1 MSKRTLS
8 TAQYMREVFQ
18 DSLITGIPQIILA
31 RSITRKVFKSVVLIC
46 SLIGFVYQTTEFLK
60 IFWNYPTVLDID
72 VEYPEVI
79 ESPAITYCN
88 LNGIKRMEFCKQFPD
103 RCSSPSNRNDF
114 CRHFPDFCSLESSNN
129 LEFPKGEAL
138 QAEDDV
144 TEVYLK
150 EYGHLGN
157 ETLVYCQRISDQTNW
172 LVPCSTNHTIHMM
185 LSDGNNGYRN
195 CYTLFS
201 TIGSN
206 ALRQHTLPVPKT
218 EDGEW
223 GRRLPNG
230 TWTGM
235 IGEVQKGEADIAFN
249 EIIINKQ
256 RASVV
261 DFSKPYSTDEMAF
274 ALTKPEAVPTAMAL
288 IHPFDSTIWIL
299 TIITFFYSAVLFSI
313 LSVPSEIV
321 TVRNLKELSTAVE
334 KGKYKCY
341 VPKGSATLDAFLYS
355 DKKYLRNLGKAVLLN
370 GWYVDN
376 QPVTQNRQ
384 IGKKSALVGSKNEL
398 QMVAGPE
405 EWKHHYVSEDSI
417 LQYQA
422 AVAMKKGYCRKEII
436 NTLIDRYNYAG
447 LHLKII
453 SDNNFLSLLA
463 ASDQRRIVIQEG
475 KPLSLNILKG
485 AFGFFLIGLGLSV
498 IVFICEI
505 SCAWLHNLKKK

>member
-31 RSITRKVFKSVVLIC
+31 RSITRKVFKSMVLIC

-206 ALRQHTLPVPKT
+206 ALRQHTLPVPK
-218 EDGEW
+218 
-223 GRRLPNG
+223 R
-230 TWTGM
+230 
-235 IGEVQKGEADIAFN
+235 KEALFHL
-249 EIIINKQ
+249 
-256 RASVV
+256 V
-261 DFSKPYSTDEMAF
+261 
-274 ALTKPEAVPTAMAL
+274 
-288 IHPFDSTIWIL
+288 FDM
-299 TIITFFYSAVLFSI
+299 
-313 LSVPSEIV
+313 
-321 TVRNLKELSTAVE
+321 
-334 KGKYKCY
+334 
-341 VPKGSATLDAFLYS
+341 
-355 DKKYLRNLGKAVLLN
+355 
-370 GWYVDN
+370 
-376 QPVTQNRQ
+376 Q
-384 IGKKSALVGSKNEL
+384 
-398 QMVAGPE
+398 PE
-405 EWKHHYVSEDSI
+405 EYFRPDREVGAIISI
-417 LQYQA
+417 HSPNSLVNPFYDGF
-422 AVAMKKGYCRKEII
+422 VIKPGNLY
-436 NTLIDRYNYAG
+436 TV
-447 LHLKII
+447 HLKMVEEKLLPSPYETQCQDYKSQWRMRGGKGPLNQEMCVAECAYNKSIEQCNCVVPGII
-453 SDNNFLSLLA
+453 YHHDDRICDNDKLDECFHFNLSECYKICQQPCEFTDFEYDVQERKLEVKKEKQGCDACIFKKTRNNHLL
-463 ASDQRRIVIQEG
+463 S
-475 KPLSLNILKG
+475 
-485 AFGFFLIGLGLSV
+485 
-498 IVFICEI
+498 
-505 SCAWLHNLKKK
+505 